1 MEGDMQKR
9 NRFLYILFYF
19 LFIAAS
25 LFSRDKI
32 KLAVLDFE
40 GKNISQSSAEAVT
53 DLLRTE
59 LFNTGHFKV
68 VERQRI
74 QKIIEEQKFQM
85 MGFTDASQAAEIGR
99 ILNVQKI
106 MIGTVTLLGNTH
118 LINTRMV
125 DVQTGLVVLA
135 ESVECQGGEDQ
146 LPHAIT
152 ELAIAVSY
160 KVGLEGKIIRIDK
173 EAVYIDVGESDGVK
187 MDQKFDVIRSGE
199 VITDLEGHAIGASEE
214 NVGMICVMKVQDR
227 FSIAEIEESSVSLQT
242 GDLVKPRM
250 QTNEKPVKK
259 KEKKEDTTEPDVP
272 MIF

>member
-1 MEGDMQKR
+1 MLKR
-9 NRFLYILFYF
+9 IWFINIPFCLF
-19 LFIAAS
+19 FIVAS
-25 LFSRDKI
+25 LFARDKI

-68 VERQRI
+68 IERQTI

-85 MGFTDASQAAEIGR
+85 MGFTDASQAVEIGR

-125 DVQTGLVVLA
+125 DVQTGLVILA
-135 ESVECQGGEDQ
+135 ESIESQGGEDQ
-146 LPHAIT
+146 LPRAIT
-152 ELAIAVSY
+152 ELAIAVSL
-160 KVGLEGKIIRIDK
+160 KVGLEGKIIRIDQDM
-173 EAVYIDVGESDGVK
+173 VYIDVGESDGVK
-187 MDQKFDVIRSGE
+187 MGQEFDVIRSGE
-199 VITDLEGHAIGASEE
+199 VITDLEGHVIGTSEE
-214 NVGMICVMKVQDR
+214 NVGMICVTKVQDR
-227 FSIAEIEESSVSLQT
+227 FSVAEIVESSGLLQT
-242 GDLVKPRM
+242 GDLVKPQT
-250 QTNEKPVKK
+250 QTNQKPIKK
-259 KEKKEDTTEPDVP
+259 KEKQEDTTEPDIP

>member
-1 MEGDMQKR
+1 MQKR
-9 NRFLYILFYF
+9 NRFIYILCYL
-19 LFIAAS
+19 LFIAVS
-25 LFSRDKI
+25 LYSRDKI
-32 KLAVLDFE
+32 TVAVLDFE

-68 VERQRI
+68 IERQRI

-85 MGFTDASQAAEIGR
+85 MGFTDASQVAEIGR

-118 LINTRMV
+118 FINTRMV

-135 ESVECQGGEDQ
+135 ESVECQGGEDE
-146 LPHAIT
+146 LPGAIT
-152 ELAIAVSY
+152 ELAIAISY

-173 EAVYIDVGESDGVK
+173 HVVYIDVGESDGVK
-187 MDQKFDVIRSGE
+187 MGQEFDVIRSGE
-199 VITDLEGHAIGASEE
+199 VITDLEGHIIGASED
-214 NVGMICVMKVQDR
+214 NVGTISVTKVQDR
-227 FSIAEIEESSVSLQT
+227 FSVAEIVDSSVRLQT
-242 GDLVKPRM
+242 GDLVKPQL
-250 QTNEKPVKK
+250 QTNHKPVKK
-259 KEKKEDTTEPDVP
+259 KEKKEEEGEPDVP

>member
-1 MEGDMQKR
+1 MRKR
-9 NRFLYILFYF
+9 IRFSIIPFCLFVV
-19 LFIAAS
+19 AS
-25 LFSRDKI
+25 LFARDKI
-32 KLAVLDFE
+32 TVAVLDFE

-68 VERQRI
+68 IERQRI

-85 MGFTDASQAAEIGR
+85 MGFTDASQAVEIGR

-125 DVQTGLVVLA
+125 DVQTGLVILA
-135 ESVECQGGEDQ
+135 ESVESQGGEDQ

-173 EAVYIDVGESDGVK
+173 DMVYIDVGETDGVK
-187 MDQKFDVIRSGE
+187 MGQEFDVIRSGE
-199 VITDLEGHAIGASEE
+199 VITDLEGHVIGASED
-214 NVGMICVMKVQDR
+214 NVGTICVTKVQDR
-227 FSIAEIEESSVSLQT
+227 FSVAEVVDKSVRLET
-242 GDLVKPRM
+242 GDLVKPR
-250 QTNEKPVKK
+250 TETSNKPVKK
-259 KEKKEDTTEPDVP
+259 KVEKKEKEEEESEPDMP